1 MQKSLQGLN
10 NVTAEGT
17 EAIDNLTKMLET
29 LVENGATCG
38 PVLAHAKSRG
48 PELSEKEL
56 GFGQIVF
63 VKLSNS
69 YQNPFKLGFRF

>member
-1 MQKSLQGLN
+1 MFVRVYSANPHVIGL
-10 NVTAEGT
+10 
-17 EAIDNLTKMLET
+17 
-29 LVENGATCG
+29 ATCG